1 MRPAYGKAF
10 GSFGEIVQ
18 GRLSDGRDFLVTL
31 PIELWSICE
40 LISTPIAGPLIIDCE
55 LAKSRAL
62 LGLVLKELGIDAGY
76 HVSCVL
82 TRNIPIGK
90 GLSSSTADMLAVLR
104 AVQDAFGFLLTEQ
117 FISRLFAEVEPH
129 DALHYDAS
137 TAYDHR
143 RGVLIREFG
152 YIPSFTI
159 VGVDHGGTVDTV
171 LYNQTVSFTAD
182 EKERYD
188 DLFGRLQ
195 RAFECRQDR
204 VIAECATE
212 SARMHA
218 DRRADATLQ
227 KAVQLVGPLG
237 CLGVVAAHSGTCA
250 GFLLPS
256 HVDAGTVLSVA
267 GELRKQFNDNVFVT
281 RTLRLLR

>member
-1 MRPAYGKAF
+1 MRPAFGKAF

-31 PIELWSICE
+31 PIELWSRCE
-40 LISTPIAGPLIIDCE
+40 LICTPIAGPLVIDCD

-62 LGLVLKELGIDAGY
+62 VGLVLKELGIDAGF
-76 HVSCVL
+76 HISCAF
-82 TRNIPIGK
+82 TRSIPIGK
-90 GLSSSTADMLAVLR
+90 GLSSSTADMLAALR
-104 AVQDAFGFLLTEQ
+104 AVQDVFGFLFTEE

-137 TAYDHR
+137 TAYNHR
-143 RGVLIREFG
+143 RGTLIRAFG

-159 VGVDHGGTVDTV
+159 VAVDHGGAVDTV
-171 LYNQTVSFTAD
+171 LYNQTVSFSTS
-182 EKERYD
+182 ETERYD
-188 DLFGRLQ
+188 ELFGRLE
-195 RAFECRQDR
+195 RAFERRQDKS
-204 VIAECATE
+204 IAECATE

-218 DRRADATLQ
+218 DRRGDAALQ
-227 KAVQLVGPLG
+227 KAVRLAGPLG

-256 HVDAGTVLSVA
+256 DVNAATVGGVTDQ
-267 GELRKQFNDNVFVT
+267 LRKEFDGHVFVT